1 MSPEQIAATVKE
13 IRDRACGRR
22 QKKVPEVA
30 DFDLPSLDDLGYAR
44 DSAEG
49 HVASIGRVNPRP
61 PGLANKV
68 AQAFKKLVARLL
80 DWHIRDQVDF
90 NRAAVRYMDTAL
102 EIEAEQNYNLLRVA
116 RGLAE
121 LKQVQEERYHELKG
135 LMESVAQQQRGMFES
150 VTQQQGDILK
160 HWSQWRPAWEEKL
173 AASEINLLHSMREM
187 EAGARDRQDS
197 FRARLEQMHQQYS
210 DALAGT
216 TKEIQERL
224 WRDLEKLKSEQ
235 EDLIHTELKLI
246 RRRAGGALPQQPV
259 AKPDEPSASNGF
271 APLEGF
277 DYARFEERFRGRED
291 YVAASQEFYLPRF
304 QGCRRV
310 VDLGCGRG
318 EFLALLRKQ
327 GIDAEGV
334 DLDAGAVA
342 ACREKGLKVTQSD
355 LFGFLDA
362 QPEGS
367 LDGILC
373 SHVVEHLQPARLIQL
388 VSAAAGK
395 LAPGGVLA
403 IETPNPAC
411 LATLSG
417 DFFLDPTHVRPV
429 PANLLHF
436 LFEEAGLGSIEVH
449 DLRLASEV
457 IPEIMALDKV
467 EGGKVFRE
475 RFFGGLDYAIVGR
488 ARAS

>member
-1 MSPEQIAATVKE
+1 MTPEQIAATVKE
-13 IRDRACGRR
+13 IRERALGRR

-30 DFDLPSLDDLGYAR
+30 DFELPSLDDLGYAR
-44 DSAEG
+44 DAAES

-68 AQAFKKLVARLL
+68 AQTFKKVVARLL

-116 RGLAE
+116 RSLAE
-121 LKQVQEERYHELKG
+121 LGQVQEERYHELKG
-135 LMESVAQQQRGMFES
+135 LLESVAQQQ
-150 VTQQQGDILK
+150 QDILK
-160 HWSQWRPAWEEKL
+160 HWNQWRPTWEEKL
-173 AASEINLLHSMREM
+173 TASEISLLHSMREM
-187 EAGARDRQDS
+187 EAGARDRQES
-197 FRARLEQMHQQYS
+197 FRARLEQMHEQYGEALAETANQHN
-210 DALAGT
+210 DALADT

-224 WRDLEKLKSEQ
+224 WRDLKKLRSEQ

-246 RRRAGGALPQQPV
+246 RRRAGGALPKRPV
-259 AKPDEPSASNGF
+259 SKPQEAATSSGF
-271 APLEGF
+271 TPLDGF

-291 YVAASQEFYLPRF
+291 YVARSQEFYLPRF
-304 QGCRRV
+304 QDCRRV

-318 EFLALLRKQ
+318 EFLELMRKQ
-327 GIDAEGV
+327 GIDAQGV
-334 DLDAGAVA
+334 DLDADAVA
-342 ACREKGLKVTQSD
+342 ACHEKGLSVTQSD

-362 QPEGS
+362 QPEAS

-395 LAPGGVLA
+395 LAAGGVLA

-411 LATLSG
+411 LATLTG

-429 PANLLHF
+429 PASLLHF
-436 LFEEAGLGSIEVH
+436 LFEEAGLSSIEVH
-449 DLRLASEV
+449 DLRAASEA
-457 IPEIMALDKV
+457 IPEIMALDRV
-467 EGGKVFRE
+467 EGGKAFRE
-475 RFFGGLDYAIVGR
+475 KFFGGLDYAIVGQ
-488 ARAS
+488 ARVS